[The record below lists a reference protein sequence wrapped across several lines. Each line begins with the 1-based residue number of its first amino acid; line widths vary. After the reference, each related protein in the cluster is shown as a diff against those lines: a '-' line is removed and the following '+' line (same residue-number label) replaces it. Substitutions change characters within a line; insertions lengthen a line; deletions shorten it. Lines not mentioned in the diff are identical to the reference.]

1 VSLPTDVDLKTMDYA
16 HRGQPFVDIALSG
29 IDTTTMDYAF
39 QGQPFV
45 TNPNLSAA
53 TTAIKSINDL
63 LYASV
68 KSVDGL
74 AIASVKNWNGLA

>member
-1 VSLPTDVDLKTMDYA
+1 MLPTDTDLKTMDYA
-16 HRGQPFVDIALSG
+16 YQGQPFVDVALSG

-45 TNPNLSAA
+45 TNPGGVTS
-53 TTAIKSINDL
+53 AIKSINSL

-74 AIASVKNWNGLA
+74 AKASVKNWNGLA